1 MKFKEIKLSIKP
13 LHNDVAQLSA
23 ENEVVG
29 YAVKNKEAN
38 SPLASIVLPNGE
50 ILGDYHC
57 MGCAIKAAAQHYI
70 GIGEDE
76 VIEANF
82 SFGNNN
88 VRNLL
93 LAALLSSVVDDLT
106 TQSRH

>member
-1 MKFKEIKLSIKP
+1 
-13 LHNDVAQLSA
+13 
-23 ENEVVG
+23 
-29 YAVKNKEAN
+29 
-38 SPLASIVLPNGE
+38 
-50 ILGDYHC
+50 

-93 LAALLSSVVDDLT
+93 LAALLSSVVDDLA